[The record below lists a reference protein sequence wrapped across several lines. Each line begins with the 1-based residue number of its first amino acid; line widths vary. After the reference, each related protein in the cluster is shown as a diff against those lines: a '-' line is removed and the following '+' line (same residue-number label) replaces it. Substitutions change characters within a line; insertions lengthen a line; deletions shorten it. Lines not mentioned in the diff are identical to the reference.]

1 MRKIIELYECVVGR
15 YYRFHLLSKKANR
28 RLFDLISVY
37 SEFSITYYLD
47 FRIYFVI
54 LDKSIISART
64 KAMRVIAKKTLVM
77 FKRAQGQTTEA

>member
-1 MRKIIELYECVVGR
+1 M
-15 YYRFHLLSKKANR
+15 
-28 RLFDLISVY
+28 ISVY

-47 FRIYFVI
+47 FRIFFVI

-77 FKRAQGQTTEA
+77 FKRAQKANY